1 VEPSEGSHPGP
12 IASASQAAGL
22 RPVVLFTVLAMG
34 SGLAWPIAL
43 HMALTLPP
51 SGQQRRARSAMSSP
65 GGGSP
70 PGNEPD
76 TGAVTAALASLRR
89 EHRQVIVCTFYEHL
103 SADDAAA
110 RLGIPV
116 RDVKRRACS
125 ALDEIRRILE
135 ERGVQ
140 VPCQPVTLPRAWS
153 SIQVSCP
160 PDAVDLSA
168 RPAHARTR
176 RRDLRRSWTVP
187 SATISSSRS
196 SQPGSCRP
204 PPASPSPPPL
214 ETAAASAPR
223 MLRPWA
229 PGRWGSA
236 TRRTP

>member
-1 VEPSEGSHPGP
+1 
-12 IASASQAAGL
+12 
-22 RPVVLFTVLAMG
+22 
-34 SGLAWPIAL
+34 
-43 HMALTLPP
+43 MALMLPP

-70 PGNEPD
+70 PGSEPD

-140 VPCQPVTLPRAWS
+140 VPCQPAIL
-153 SIQVSCP
+153 
-160 PDAVDLSA
+160 
-168 RPAHARTR
+168 
-176 RRDLRRSWTVP
+176 
-187 SATISSSRS
+187 
-196 SQPGSCRP
+196 
-204 PPASPSPPPL
+204 SPPQCIQ
-214 ETAAASAPR
+214 
-223 MLRPWA
+223 
-229 PGRWGSA
+229 
-236 TRRTP
+236 